1 MVSEEELSRE
11 DDVWSFDNIIL
22 HVRKKTEKQI
32 FIAGKKSLF
41 GEVSENYC

>member
-22 HVRKKTEKQI
+22 QVRKKKRKIDFYSWKKI
-32 FIAGKKSLF
+32 FIR
-41 GEVSENYC
+41 